1 MGQIELTDPRQ
12 DKAKVIDDL
21 WQRLS
26 FERMEW
32 LSKGLEARRYLTAR
46 STKDTEVGSLPW
58 KNKTTIPKLTQI
70 ADNLQSFYMAALMPT
85 DDFFRFEGN
94 DKESH
99 EKANLI
105 EAYMGTKIR
114 MGGFRKSLEQIVK
127 DWVLYG
133 NCFGGVDWEHNTT
146 KSARTGEEIVNFVGP
161 KLIRISPLDCVID
174 KRAPSFEK
182 SPFIRRRFISLSE
195 LATHN
200 DSNPAIPYD
209 QQAIDDTIA
218 LRRGDRPD
226 WTEYYKNV
234 GYEIDGFQAWTD
246 YFNSQYVEVLEYWG
260 DLFVKEDGTVL
271 KNRVIRV
278 AERAF
283 ILSDSEIPTWD
294 GKKPFFHVGWRM
306 LPDNLYGQGPLDNLV
321 GMQYRVDHLEN
332 LKADTFDQIVHPII
346 KIKGDEV
353 EDFEWGPGA
362 KIYTG
367 IDGDVEIIT
376 PSHAVLNCNSE
387 IAFYHSMMEQ
397 MAGSPREMMGFRSPG
412 EKTAFEVNML
422 QQGADRVFQNKLNRF
437 EDHGIER
444 ALNIMYEMLIRNL
457 DIADVA
463 RVFNDD
469 TKALLITEVTKE
481 DVVADGT
488 IRPVGAKHFAARTK
502 RVQELQT
509 FVQIMGNPAIA
520 PHFSGLK
527 AAKALEEELGFE
539 KYDMVSEGAG
549 MLEQLALK
557 QLQAQFQGALPE
569 GAVDEESEVLPEG

>member
-1 MGQIELTDPRQ
+1 MSQIEVVDPRQ

-46 STKDTEVGSLPW
+46 STQDTEVGSLPW

-70 ADNLQSFYMAALMPT
+70 ADNLQSFYMAALMPS

-94 DKESH
+94 DAESH
-99 EKANLI
+99 QKANLI
-105 EAYMGTKIR
+105 EAYMSTKIR
-114 MGGFRKSLEQIVK
+114 MGGFRKALEQIVK
-127 DWVLYG
+127 DWVTYG
-133 NCFGGVDWEHNTT
+133 NCFGGVDWEYNTT
-146 KSARTGEEIVNFVGP
+146 KSVRTGEEIINYVCL
-161 KLIRISPLDCVID
+161 KLMRISPMDCVID

-195 LATHN
+195 LATYN
-200 DSNPAIPYD
+200 DGNPSIPYD
-209 QQAIDDTIA
+209 QQAIDATIE
-218 LRRGDRPD
+218 LRRGDRAD
-226 WTEYYKNV
+226 WTDYYKNV
-234 GYEIDGFQAWTD
+234 GYEIDGFQSYTD
-246 YFNSQYVEVLEYWG
+246 YFESQYVEVLEYWG
-260 DLFVKEDGTVL
+260 DIFVRSDGTVE
-271 KNRVIRV
+271 KNRVIRI

-283 ILSDSEIPTWD
+283 VLSDSEIPTWD
-294 GKKPFFHVGWRM
+294 GQKPFFHVGWRM

-437 EDHGIER
+437 EDHGVER
-444 ALNIMYEMLIRNL
+444 ALNIFYEFLIRNM
-457 DIADVA
+457 DIMDVA

-469 TKALLITEVTKE
+469 TKALLITEVSKE

-488 IRPVGAKHFAARTK
+488 IRPVGAKHFADRIK

-509 FVQIMGNPAIA
+509 FVSIMGNPAIA

-527 AAKALEEELGFE
+527 AAKALEQELGFE

-549 MLEQLALK
+549 LMEQLALQ

-569 GAVDEESEVLPEG
+569 GATDGEAEVLPEE